1 MARCPAS
8 WPAIIHTACIECVP
22 NGPHPTH
29 NSIISDSRAASE
41 RGGDVIIPG
50 GSGCDFRGNW
60 WVFVVFFYMCMRQ
73 SSLSISR
80 EMCAS
85 CAELTHLLFIA
96 VIREKARMVES
107 LLLKSLFLNSVFSQ
121 SQLKI
126 YLHVYPV

>member
-60 WVFVVFFYMCMRQ
+60 WGFFVVVFFTCARG
-73 SSLSISR
+73 SHLFPSVGKCVLPVLS
-80 EMCAS
+80 
-85 CAELTHLLFIA
+85 
-96 VIREKARMVES
+96 
-107 LLLKSLFLNSVFSQ
+107 
-121 SQLKI
+121 
-126 YLHVYPV
+126 